1 MLAGWC
7 TGRQVLTPH
16 KNTHQLK
23 GDCRQHANML
33 WSTWNKANTEGEL
46 GHPLLPDQYCSRPYL
61 IQPLVMWDQIKQLR
75 VTLRNSP
82 SLKSN

>member
-16 KNTHQLK
+16 KNTNQLK

-33 WSTWNKANTEGEL
+33 WSTWNKANTEGDL
-46 GHPLLPDQYCSRPYL
+46 GHPLCSDQYCSHPYL
-61 IQPLVMWDQIKQLR
+61 IRHWIILDQNKQARL
-75 VTLRNSP
+75 T
-82 SLKSN
+82 